1 VESNKDS
8 RRGWRVLGLPIA
20 VRYEQ
25 DLVVLERFPKWLEEA
40 SKRRRYLVG
49 VSGGADSVALLHW
62 LHRCGF
68 ASLVVC
74 HLDHRL
80 RLGESG
86 EDARF
91 VAKLAKSLG
100 CEFER
105 GRIDVAALAKGEK
118 VSVETAGRMA
128 RHAFFA
134 GCARKWRC
142 RRLILAH
149 HGDDQAETVLWNLMR
164 GSRGATGMEQSQD
177 LVMDGLKM
185 EIIRPLLEVRR
196 AELRDWLAADKL
208 SWREDATNAEAIA
221 VRNRI
226 RNEALPLLED
236 IVRRD
241 PTPALI
247 KAESS
252 DAELREIE
260 AWAVEQAGVIDPQGR
275 IHVPKLRTLPVVIQ
289 RACLFSYLRE
299 AGVSSVTR
307 ALVDRALSLT
317 EPESS
322 PSINLPGG
330 GSLRRRAGRM
340 WVVVA

>member
-1 VESNKDS
+1 
-8 RRGWRVLGLPIA
+8 
-20 VRYEQ
+20 
-25 DLVVLERFPKWLEEA
+25 
-40 SKRRRYLVG
+40 
-49 VSGGADSVALLHW
+49 
-62 LHRCGF
+62 
-68 ASLVVC
+68 VVC

-80 RLGESG
+80 RPDESG

-100 CEFER
+100 YEFEASQVE
-105 GRIDVAALAKGEK
+105 VAARAEAAK

-134 GCARKWRC
+134 DCARKWRC

-164 GSRGATGMEQSQD
+164 GSRGACGMAESQE
-177 LVMDGLKM
+177 LVIDGLKI

-196 AELRDWLAADKL
+196 AELRDWLAVEKL

-226 RNEALPLLED
+226 RNEALPLLAD
-236 IVRRD
+236 MVKRD
-241 PTPALI
+241 PTAALI
-247 KAESS
+247 KAASS

-299 AGVSSVTR
+299 AGISGVTR
-307 ALVDRALSLT
+307 ALVERARSLT
-317 EPESS
+317 DPES
-322 PSINLPGG
+322 PSVINLPGG
-330 GSLRRRAGRM
+330 GALKRRAGRI
-340 WVVVA
+340 WVA